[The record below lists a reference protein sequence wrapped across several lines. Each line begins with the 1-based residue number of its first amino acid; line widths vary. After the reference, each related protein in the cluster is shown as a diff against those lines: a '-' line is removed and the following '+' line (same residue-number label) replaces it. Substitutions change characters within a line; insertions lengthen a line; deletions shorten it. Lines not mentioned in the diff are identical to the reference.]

1 MKKILAAAS
10 TSAHYHVHVKQ
21 TLRYDVSAS
30 VDGVA
35 NQFTHPIPLYTQNM
49 QCFINGTFGSG
60 SASTT
65 LCIEKGASVGGPFFN
80 VASVS
85 VPMMTAFPV
94 FADEVVRFRHNWT
107 SAAAAITNASVDV
120 WIA

>member
-10 TSAHYHVHVKQ
+10 TSAHYHVHVRQ
-21 TLRYDVSAS
+21 NLRQDFSVS
-30 VDGVA
+30 VGVA
-35 NQFTHPIPLYTQNM
+35 GSEFTHNIPLYTQNM

-65 LCIEKGASVGGPFFN
+65 LCIEKGASAGGPFFN

-94 FADEVVRFRHNWT
+94 FHDEVVRFRHNWT